1 MYINSL
7 TTKPRVVDGR
17 TFIEKTINSKFK
29 KGDVTITTTYMDGKP
44 LIKQYV
50 LSSPNIM
57 KNVWKDLR
65 TKTTR
70 ETLLDKNLNVIG

>member
-50 LSSPNIM
+50 LSGSNIM

>member
-50 LSSPNIM
+50 LSGPDIM